1 MAVPLS
7 PTHHAVPHFDLSAL
21 LKAKM
26 SRPDSPNSNSDKTAR
41 SSFSSVRENDD
52 GLAQTFTRS
61 KISSYTQGTE
71 EVFDESPSPSVEIAQ
86 PSFQAPLTQP
96 HSRLHGFWFPADN
109 FRGWKQIPIKGK
121 AASRSCEDLHKL
133 SMTWSSPA
141 PAAPVQKVSHPTY
154 QTGTSPLE
162 RLPSEVLGKST
173 QLPELGVLGPRAPQS
188 PCY

>member
-141 PAAPVQKVSHPTY
+141 PAAPVKKVSHPTY

-173 QLPELGVLGPRAPQS
+173 QLN
-188 PCY
+188 